1 MLQHTSTA
9 HAPGFIVDA
18 NIKRNVRLNM
28 ISHLLS
34 QIPYEDL
41 TPEHPDL
48 LPRQIAGDYAH
59 PDYSKFNFVPAA
71 FP

>member
-41 TPEHPDL
+41 N
-48 LPRQIAGDYAH
+48 
-59 PDYSKFNFVPAA
+59 S
-71 FP
+71 